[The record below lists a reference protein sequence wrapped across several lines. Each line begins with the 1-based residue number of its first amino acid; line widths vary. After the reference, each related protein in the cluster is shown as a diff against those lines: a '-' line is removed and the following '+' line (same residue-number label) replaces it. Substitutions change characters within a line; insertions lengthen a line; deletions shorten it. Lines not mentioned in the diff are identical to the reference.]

1 MKSPRPKLYAVI
13 AWIVTLAL
21 SLSPVMAQNAQ
32 EQVEVSKDNSNPIVD
47 TSVLPEL
54 PLATT
59 ATAFPAVARDSTL
72 PSAAAPIPTN
82 PTNPSSTDVSP
93 GGKTKWI
100 ILATIIITAAVVGT
114 ILLLRGFGGG
124 DDKPHPPSPPG
135 TIITAGP
142 PSVSAP
148 SH

>member
-1 MKSPRPKLYAVI
+1 MKLRNPKLYAVM

-32 EQVEVSKDNSNPIVD
+32 EQVQISKDKLNPIVD

-54 PLATT
+54 PLGTT
-59 ATAFPAVARDSTL
+59 AAAFPAVSRDSTL
-72 PSAAAPIPTN
+72 PSASAPSPTK
-82 PTNPSSTDVSP
+82 PSSTDVSP
-93 GGKTKWI
+93 GGKSKWI
-100 ILATIIITAAVVGT
+100 ILAAIIITAAVVGT
-114 ILLLRGFGGG
+114 ILLLHGGGGG
-124 DDKPHPPSPPG
+124 DDKPHPPSTPG

-148 SH
+148 TP